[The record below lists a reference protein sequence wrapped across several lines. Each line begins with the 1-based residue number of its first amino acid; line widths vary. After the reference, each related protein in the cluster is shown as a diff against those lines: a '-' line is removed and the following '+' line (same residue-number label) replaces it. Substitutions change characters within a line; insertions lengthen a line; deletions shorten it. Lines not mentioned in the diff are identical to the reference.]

1 MKATLR
7 IIIVNGQMSVFVEDG
22 TFEEGKQA
30 IAGLMAALGAQATDT
45 TTKKCKRTFTRKG
58 DSMAKAQ
65 NKVQVEKPT
74 WYKMIEDK
82 FAADVSH
89 TFIAHGNVRD
99 YVDKAVDL
107 QTFIAGAMA
116 KREVTVFYDISRG
129 LSFPFES
136 HEQMFRAL
144 VMPSVAQSQAANPAL
159 EALNSLRAGGGQAQK
174 ADYGKS
180 PKEVLPLLEKL
191 LKATRTDADGATS
204 DVACAVVIEYGEMVA
219 PDAPLAAMSPDDR
232 QVLVTLLRWGQEV
245 SGNRIVFMTA
255 NSLSNVHA
263 GLREASARWEA
274 VQVPMPNTEQRL
286 AFIQWY
292 LDKHPLK
299 SDIAPQVLVN
309 MTAGLN
315 RKQIEDILLR
325 ATSNGRLTADLVRER
340 KEGII
345 KQEYGEVLEIAE
357 PRTGFADI
365 YGHEYVKRY
374 FQESVIDPV
383 RSGEA
388 GLLGFVPMGIL
399 LAGPA
404 GTGKTVLAQAV
415 AKEAGFNCVYLRM
428 SKIVSK
434 WQGEGERNMDRVLT
448 ALDAMLPVIVI
459 IDEID
464 QAFKRGEGGESMQDQ
479 RIFQRALEFFSDTAH
494 RGEVILLGMTN
505 RPDLMDPA
513 LLRPG
518 RIDDILPVLC
528 PDTAEEREKLF
539 AGMAGRFGLAVQSV
553 SGECIDTSDGWSQA
567 EIEGAVR
574 KALKAVRLRKIAPED
589 ALRQAVASTVP
600 NKAARDFMTL
610 LAVQECSDIEH
621 LPPSYRDL
629 RRNQSQ
635 LAAQVKETRSQ
646 FDQGSERGTQR
657 EL

>member
-1 MKATLR
+1 
-7 IIIVNGQMSVFVEDG
+7 
-22 TFEEGKQA
+22 
-30 IAGLMAALGAQATDT
+30 
-45 TTKKCKRTFTRKG
+45 
-58 DSMAKAQ
+58 MAKIAKSQ
-65 NKVQVEKPT
+65 KVQVEKPN
-74 WYKMIEDK
+74 WYRELETK
-82 FAADVSH
+82 FSADVSH
-89 TFIAHGNVRD
+89 TFIVHGNVRD

-116 KREVTVFYDISRG
+116 KREVIVFYDISRG
-129 LSFPFES
+129 LSFPFDS
-136 HEQMFRAL
+136 MEQTFRAL
-144 VMPSVAQSQAANPAL
+144 VMPSPAQPQATNPAL
-159 EALNSLRAGGGQAQK
+159 AALSALRAGGANQPQEF
-174 ADYGKS
+174 GKS
-180 PKEVLPLLEKL
+180 PKDVLPLLEKL
-191 LKATRTDADGATS
+191 LKATRTEPDGAVS
-204 DVACAVVIEYGEMVA
+204 DVACAVVVEYGETVS
-219 PDAPLAAMSPDDR
+219 PDAPLATMSPDDR
-232 QVLVTLLRWGQEV
+232 AVLVTLLRWGQEV
-245 SGNRIVFMTA
+245 NGNRIVMLTA
-255 NSLSNVHA
+255 NSAVNVHA

-274 VQVPMPNTEQRL
+274 VQVPMPDTEQRL

-292 LDKHPLK
+292 LEKHPLLK
-299 SDIAPQVLVN
+299 SDITPTVLAN

-340 KEGII
+340 KDGII
-345 KQEYGEVLEIAE
+345 KQEYGDVLEIAE

-374 FQESVIDPV
+374 FQESVIAPV
-383 RSGEA
+383 CSGDA
-388 GLLGFVPMGIL
+388 DLLGFVPMGVL

-404 GTGKTVLAQAV
+404 GTGKTVIAKAV
-415 AKEAGFNCVYLRM
+415 AKEAGFNCVYLRL

-448 ALDAMLPVIVI
+448 ALEAMSPVIVI

-464 QAFKRGEGGESMQDQ
+464 QAMKRGEGGESMQDQ

-494 RGEVILLGMTN
+494 RGKVILLAMSN

-513 LLRPG
+513 MRRPG

-528 PDTAEEREKLF
+528 PDTPDERERLF
-539 AGMAGRFGLAVQSV
+539 AGMAARFGLAVESV
-553 SGECIDTSDGWSQA
+553 PEDCIGVSDGWSQA

-574 KALKAVRLRKIAPED
+574 KALKATRLRKVAPED

-600 NKAARDFMTL
+600 NKVARDYMTM

-621 LPPSYRDL
+621 LPPRYREL
-629 RRNQSQ
+629 RRNQAQ
-635 LAAQVKETRSQ
+635 LTAQVKETRSQ
-646 FDQGSERGTQR
+646 FEQGSERGTQR